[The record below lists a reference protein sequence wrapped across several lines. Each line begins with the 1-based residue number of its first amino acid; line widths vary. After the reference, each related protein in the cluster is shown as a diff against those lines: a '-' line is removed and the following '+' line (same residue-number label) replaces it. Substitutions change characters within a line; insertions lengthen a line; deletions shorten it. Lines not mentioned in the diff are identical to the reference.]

1 MLSFEDFAGQSAHVA
16 QLQSDFAQQTYV
28 HAYLFCGPRGTGKKS
43 VARLCAMAAVCRAE
57 GKRPCGACGPCRRVM
72 SDTHPDLHT
81 IVPEKGKQTIGVGV
95 LREVLET
102 VAVKSF
108 EDAAKAIVFPEAHK
122 MTPAAQNCLL
132 KTLEEPPQ
140 DTVFFLITDQPGA
153 LLATI
158 VSRCRVLRFHP
169 LDDEACA
176 KRLMALGL
184 SEQDARR
191 RARMAEGCVGQ
202 ALEIGEER
210 LKLLEQLT
218 KDVFSVHRPGDVL
231 SVVNLYK
238 DDKERQKMIMD
249 LLEAAVRTGADIAVC
264 GKWLEYARRSKQV
277 CWETEQLL
285 TREEAMGQLLD
296 DRQMQNSLWDKLV
309 RRELFAGIRFPVGKR
324 YEDLAVMYRVI
335 EQASRVCCLPRPMY
349 HYLQRQGSIMADAS
363 LDNRIEYHAAA
374 YDRWVDMMPRWPQ
387 YRQQLLLSV
396 ARCSIGMWCSWLS
409 ASSEQRGQ
417 YRNRMGQ
424 LSEVARELDPDVLSA
439 SCVGRLGKIR
449 KTGRLRKK

>member
-16 QLQSDFAQQTYV
+16 QLKHDFARHTNV
-28 HAYLFCGPRGTGKKS
+28 HAYLLCGPKGTGKKS
-43 VARLCAMAAVCRAE
+43 VARLCAMAAVCRGE
-57 GKRPCGACGPCRRVM
+57 GERPCGECGPCRRIL

-81 IVPEKGKQTIGVGV
+81 IVPEKGKQTIGVNV

-108 EDAAKAIVFPEAHK
+108 EDAAKAIIFPEAHRMK
-122 MTPAAQNCLL
+122 PAAQNCLL

-238 DDKERQKMIMD
+238 DDKECQKMIMD
-249 LLEAAVRTGADIAVC
+249 LLEAAVRDILLAQAGTGSLQNSGMAQEAVA
-264 GKWLEYARRSKQV
+264 YARAVPLAGGLKLSQQITKARMMLGSNV
-277 CWETEQLL
+277 SFASAFESILL
-285 TREEAMGQLLD
+285 MISEEYI
-296 DRQMQNSLWDKLV
+296 K
-309 RRELFAGIRFPVGKR
+309 
-324 YEDLAVMYRVI
+324 
-335 EQASRVCCLPRPMY
+335 
-349 HYLQRQGSIMADAS
+349 
-363 LDNRIEYHAAA
+363 
-374 YDRWVDMMPRWPQ
+374 WP
-387 YRQQLLLSV
+387 
-396 ARCSIGMWCSWLS
+396 W
-409 ASSEQRGQ
+409 
-417 YRNRMGQ
+417 
-424 LSEVARELDPDVLSA
+424 
-439 SCVGRLGKIR
+439 
-449 KTGRLRKK
+449 